1 MEGVSMEG
9 KIPRVGVGGPVGSG
23 KTALIEAIVPVL
35 VKDGYKP
42 IIITNDIVTKEDAEH
57 VKRTLQGILSP
68 DRVLGVET
76 GGCPH
81 TAVREDPSMNLI
93 AVEEMEHKYPD
104 SNILFVET
112 GGDNLT
118 LTFSRVLVDYFI
130 YVIDVA
136 AGDKIPRKNG
146 PAITQSDLLI
156 INKIDL
162 APLVKADLSI
172 MERDSKMMRK
182 GKPFIFTNCHT
193 KEGIDSVYQ
202 LLKKEVLFDD

>member
-1 MEGVSMEG
+1 MEG

-35 VKDGYKP
+35 VKGGYKP
-42 IIITNDIVTKEDAEH
+42 IVITNDIVTKEDAEH

-93 AVEEMEHKYPD
+93 AVEEMEQKYPD
-104 SNILFVET
+104 SHILFVET

-130 YVIDVA
+130 YV
-136 AGDKIPRKNG
+136 RSEEH
-146 PAITQSDLLI
+146 TSELQS
-156 INKIDL
+156 
-162 APLVKADLSI
+162 
-172 MERDSKMMRK
+172 R
-182 GKPFIFTNCHT
+182 
-193 KEGIDSVYQ
+193 
-202 LLKKEVLFDD
+202 

>member
-1 MEGVSMEG
+1 MEN
-9 KIPRVGVGGPVGSG
+9 KIPRIGVGGPVGSG
-23 KTALIEAIVPVL
+23 KTALIEAVVPVL
-35 VKDGYKP
+35 VKNGYKP
-42 IIITNDIVTKEDAEH
+42 IIVTNDIVTKEDAEH
-57 VKRTLQGILSP
+57 VKKTLQGVISA

-93 AVEEMEHKYPD
+93 AVEEMEKKFPD
-104 SNILFVET
+104 SHILFVET

-118 LTFSRVLVDYFI
+118 LTFNSALVDYYI

-136 AGDKIPRKNG
+136 AGEKIPRKNG

-162 APLVKADLSI
+162 APLVNADLKI
-172 MERDSKMMRK
+172 MERDTKVKRNK
-182 GKPFIFTNCHT
+182 KPFIFTNCHT
-193 KEGIDSVYQ
+193 KEGIYAVYQ
-202 LLKKEVLFDD
+202 LIKKEVLFED

>member
-1 MEGVSMEG
+1 MES
-9 KIPRVGVGGPVGSG
+9 KIPRIGVGGPVGSG

-35 VKDGYKP
+35 VKNGYKP
-42 IIITNDIVTKEDAEH
+42 LILTNDIVTQEDAEH
-57 VKRTLQGILSP
+57 VKKTLQGIIP
-68 DRVLGVET
+68 ADRVLGVET

-93 AVEEMEHKYPD
+93 AVEEMEKKFPD
-104 SNILFVET
+104 SHILFIET

-118 LTFSRVLVDYFI
+118 LTFNSALVDYYI

-136 AGDKIPRKNG
+136 AGEKIPRKNG

-162 APLVKADLSI
+162 APFVNADLKI

-182 GKPFIFTNCHT
+182 DKPFIFTNCHT
-193 KEGIDSVYQ
+193 KEGIDTVYQ
-202 LLKKEVLFDD
+202 LIKKEVLFED

>member
-1 MEGVSMEG
+1 MIEG

-23 KTALIEAIVPVL
+23 KTALIEALVPVL
-35 VKDGYKP
+35 VKNGYKP
-42 IIITNDIVTKEDAEH
+42 LILTNDIVTKEDAEH
-57 VKRTLQGILSP
+57 VKKTLQGIIP
-68 DRVLGVET
+68 AERVFGVET

-81 TAVREDPSMNLI
+81 TAVREDPSMNLVAI
-93 AVEEMEHKYPD
+93 DEMERRFPD
-104 SNILFVET
+104 SHILFVET

-118 LTFSRVLVDYFI
+118 LTFSSALVDYYI

-136 AGDKIPRKNG
+136 AGEKIPRKNG

-162 APLVKADLSI
+162 ATFVNANLKI

-182 GKPFIFTNCHT
+182 DKPFIFTNCHT
-193 KEGIDSVYQ
+193 KEGIDAVYQ
-202 LLKKEVLFDD
+202 LIKKEVLFED

>member
-1 MEGVSMEG
+1 MEG
-9 KIPRVGVGGPVGSG
+9 KIPIVGVGGPVGSG

-35 VKDGYKP
+35 VRDGYKP
-42 IIITNDIVTKEDAEH
+42 IVITNDIVTKEDAEH

-182 GKPFIFTNCHT
+182 NKPFIFTNCHT

-202 LLKKEVLFDD
+202 LIKKEVLFDD

>member
-1 MEGVSMEG
+1 MENR
-9 KIPRVGVGGPVGSG
+9 IPRIGVGGPVGSG
-23 KTALIEAIVPVL
+23 KTALIEAVVPVL
-35 VKDGYKP
+35 VENGYKP
-42 IIITNDIVTKEDAEH
+42 IILTNDIVTKEDAEH
-57 VKRTLQGILSP
+57 VKKTLQGIISA

-93 AVEEMEHKYPD
+93 AVEEMEKKFPD
-104 SNILFVET
+104 SRILFIET

-118 LTFSRVLVDYFI
+118 LTFNSALVDYYI

-136 AGDKIPRKNG
+136 AGEKIPRKNG

-162 APLVKADLSI
+162 APFVNADLKI

-182 GKPFIFTNCHT
+182 DKPFIFTNCHT
-193 KEGIDSVYQ
+193 KEGIDTVYQ
-202 LLKKEVLFDD
+202 LIKKEVLFED

>member
-1 MEGVSMEG
+1 MES
-9 KIPRVGVGGPVGSG
+9 KIPRIGVGGPVGSG

-35 VKDGYKP
+35 VKNGYKP
-42 IIITNDIVTKEDAEH
+42 LILTNDIVTQEDAEH
-57 VKRTLQGILSP
+57 VKKTLQDIIP
-68 DRVLGVET
+68 ADRVLGVET

-93 AVEEMEHKYPD
+93 AVEEMEQRFPD
-104 SNILFVET
+104 SHILFVET

-118 LTFSRVLVDYFI
+118 LTFNSALVDYYI

-136 AGDKIPRKNG
+136 AGEKIPRKNG

-162 APLVKADLSI
+162 APLVNADLKI
-172 MERDSKMMRK
+172 MERDSKLMRK
-182 GKPFIFTNCHT
+182 DKPFIFTNCHT
-193 KEGIDSVYQ
+193 KEGIDTVYQ
-202 LLKKEVLFDD
+202 LIKKEVLFED

>member
-1 MEGVSMEG
+1 MEG

-23 KTALIEAIVPVL
+23 KTALIEAVVPVL
-35 VKDGYKP
+35 VKNGYMP
-42 IIITNDIVTKEDAEH
+42 LILTNDIVTKEDAEH
-57 VKRTLQGILSP
+57 VKKTLQGIIP
-68 DRVLGVET
+68 AERVFGVET

-81 TAVREDPSMNLI
+81 TAVREDPSMNLVAI
-93 AVEEMEHKYPD
+93 AEMERKFPD
-104 SNILFVET
+104 SHILFVET

-118 LTFSRVLVDYFI
+118 LTFSSALVDYYI

-136 AGDKIPRKNG
+136 AGEKIPRKNG

-162 APLVKADLSI
+162 APFVNADLKI

-182 GKPFIFTNCHT
+182 DKPFIFTNCHT
-193 KEGIDSVYQ
+193 KEGIDTVYQ
-202 LLKKEVLFDD
+202 LLKKEVLFED

>member
-1 MEGVSMEG
+1 MEK

-23 KTALIEAIVPVL
+23 KTALIEALVPVL
-35 VKDGYKP
+35 VRNGYKP
-42 IIITNDIVTKEDAEH
+42 IVITNDIVTKEDAEH
-57 VKRTLQGILSP
+57 VKRTLQGILPP

-93 AVEEMEHKYPD
+93 AVEEMERKYSD
-104 SNILFVET
+104 SDILFVET

-118 LTFSRVLVDYFI
+118 LTFSRALVDYFI

-162 APLVKADLSI
+162 AHLVGADLHI

-182 GKPFIFTNCHT
+182 NRPFIFTNCHT
-193 KEGIDSVYQ
+193 KEGIDAVYH
-202 LLKKEVLFDD
+202 LIKKEVFFAE

>member
-1 MEGVSMEG
+1 MEN

-23 KTALIEAIVPVL
+23 KTALIEAVVPLL
-35 VKDGYKP
+35 VENGYMP
-42 IIITNDIVTKEDAEH
+42 IILTNDIVTKEDAEH
-57 VKRTLQGILSP
+57 VKKTLQGIISA

-93 AVEEMEHKYPD
+93 AVEEMEKKFPD
-104 SNILFVET
+104 SHILFVET

-118 LTFSRVLVDYFI
+118 LTFNSALVDYYI

-162 APLVKADLSI
+162 APFVNADLKI

-193 KEGIDSVYQ
+193 KEGIDAVYQ
-202 LLKKEVLFDD
+202 LIKKEVLFED

>member
-1 MEGVSMEG
+1 MEG

-35 VKDGYKP
+35 VRDGYKP
-42 IIITNDIVTKEDAEH
+42 IVITNDIVTKEDAEH

-104 SNILFVET
+104 SHILFVET

-182 GKPFIFTNCHT
+182 NKPFIFTNCHT

-202 LLKKEVLFDD
+202 LIKKEVLFDD

>member
-1 MEGVSMEG
+1 MKG

-35 VKDGYKP
+35 VRDGYKP
-42 IIITNDIVTKEDAEH
+42 IVITNDIVTKEDAEH

-182 GKPFIFTNCHT
+182 NKPFIFTNCHT

-202 LLKKEVLFDD
+202 LIKKEVLFDD

>member
-1 MEGVSMEG
+1 MES
-9 KIPRVGVGGPVGSG
+9 KIPRIGVGGPVGSG

-35 VKDGYKP
+35 VKNGYKP
-42 IIITNDIVTKEDAEH
+42 LILTNDIVTQEDAEH
-57 VKRTLQGILSP
+57 VKKTLQGIIP
-68 DRVLGVET
+68 ADRVLGVET

-93 AVEEMEHKYPD
+93 AVEEMEQRFPD
-104 SNILFVET
+104 SHILFVET

-118 LTFSRVLVDYFI
+118 LTFNSALVDYYI

-136 AGDKIPRKNG
+136 AGEKIPRKNG

-162 APLVKADLSI
+162 APFVNADLKI
-172 MERDSKMMRK
+172 MERDSKLMRK
-182 GKPFIFTNCHT
+182 DKPFIFTNCHT
-193 KEGIDSVYQ
+193 KEGIDTVYQ
-202 LLKKEVLFDD
+202 LIKKEVLFED

>member
-1 MEGVSMEG
+1 MEN
-9 KIPRVGVGGPVGSG
+9 KIPRIGVGGPVGSG
-23 KTALIEAIVPVL
+23 KTALIEAVVPVL
-35 VKDGYKP
+35 VKNGYKP
-42 IIITNDIVTKEDAEH
+42 IIVTNDIVTKEDAEH
-57 VKRTLQGILSP
+57 VKKALQGVISA

-93 AVEEMEHKYPD
+93 AVEEMEKKFPD
-104 SNILFVET
+104 SHILFIET

-118 LTFSRVLVDYFI
+118 LTFNSALVDYYI

-136 AGDKIPRKNG
+136 AGEKIPRKNG

-162 APLVKADLSI
+162 APLVNADLKI
-172 MERDSKMMRK
+172 MERDAKVKRDD
-182 GKPFIFTNCHT
+182 KPFIFTNCHT
-193 KEGIDSVYQ
+193 KEGIDAVYQ
-202 LLKKEVLFDD
+202 LIKKEVLFED

>member
-1 MEGVSMEG
+1 MEG

-35 VKDGYKP
+35 VRDGYKP
-42 IIITNDIVTKEDAEH
+42 IVITNDIVTKEDAEH
-57 VKRTLQGILSP
+57 VKRTLHGILSP

-182 GKPFIFTNCHT
+182 NKPFIFTNCHT

-202 LLKKEVLFDD
+202 LIKKEVLFDD

>member
-1 MEGVSMEG
+1 MEN
-9 KIPRVGVGGPVGSG
+9 KIPRIGVGGPVGSG
-23 KTALIEAIVPVL
+23 KTALIEAVVPVL
-35 VKDGYKP
+35 VKNEYKP
-42 IIITNDIVTKEDAEH
+42 IILTNDIVTKEDAEH
-57 VKRTLQGILSP
+57 VKKTLQGVIP
-68 DRVLGVET
+68 ADRVLGVET

-93 AVEEMEHKYPD
+93 AVEEMELRFPD
-104 SNILFVET
+104 SHILFVET

-118 LTFSRVLVDYFI
+118 LTFNSALVDYYI

-136 AGDKIPRKNG
+136 AGEKIPRKNG

-162 APLVKADLSI
+162 APLVNADLKI

-182 GKPFIFTNCHT
+182 DKPFIFTNCHT
-193 KEGIDSVYQ
+193 KEGIDAVYQ
-202 LLKKEVLFDD
+202 LIKKEVLFED

>member
-1 MEGVSMEG
+1 MEG

-23 KTALIEAIVPVL
+23 KTALIEALVPVL
-35 VKDGYKP
+35 VKNGYKP
-42 IIITNDIVTKEDAEH
+42 LILTNDIVTKEDAEH
-57 VKRTLQGILSP
+57 VKKTLQGIIP
-68 DRVLGVET
+68 AERVFGVET

-81 TAVREDPSMNLI
+81 TAVREDPSMNLVAI
-93 AVEEMEHKYPD
+93 DEMERRFPD
-104 SNILFVET
+104 SHILFVET

-118 LTFSRVLVDYFI
+118 LTFSSALVDYYI

-136 AGDKIPRKNG
+136 AGEKIPRKNG

-162 APLVKADLSI
+162 ATFVNASLKI

-182 GKPFIFTNCHT
+182 DKPFIFTNCHT
-193 KEGIDSVYQ
+193 KEGIDAVYQ
-202 LLKKEVLFDD
+202 LIKKEVLFED

>member
-1 MEGVSMEG
+1 MEG

-23 KTALIEAIVPVL
+23 KTALIEVVVPVL
-35 VKDGYKP
+35 VRNGYKP

-57 VKRTLQGILSP
+57 VKKTLEGIVAA
-68 DRVLGVET
+68 DRILGVET

-93 AVEEMEHKYPD
+93 AVEEMERKYPD
-104 SNILFVET
+104 SDILFIET

-118 LTFSRVLVDYFI
+118 LTFSRALVDYYI

-146 PAITQSDLLI
+146 PGITQSDLLI
-156 INKIDL
+156 INKVDL
-162 APLVKADLSI
+162 APMVKADLKI
-172 MERDSKMMRK
+172 MERDSKLMRK
-182 GKPFIFTNCHT
+182 DKPFIFTNCHS
-193 KEGIDSVYQ
+193 KEGIESVYR
-202 LLKKEVLFDD
+202 LIKKEVLFDD

>member
-1 MEGVSMEG
+1 MEG

-35 VKDGYKP
+35 VRDGYKP

-104 SNILFVET
+104 SHILFVET

-182 GKPFIFTNCHT
+182 NKPFIFTNCHT

-202 LLKKEVLFDD
+202 LIKKEVLFDD

>member
-1 MEGVSMEG
+1 MEN

-23 KTALIEAIVPVL
+23 KTALIEAVVPVL
-35 VKDGYKP
+35 VKNGYKP
-42 IIITNDIVTKEDAEH
+42 IILTNDIVTKEDAEH
-57 VKRTLQGILSP
+57 VKKTLQGIIP
-68 DRVLGVET
+68 AERVLGVET

-93 AVEEMEHKYPD
+93 AVEEMEKKFPD
-104 SNILFVET
+104 SHILFIET

-118 LTFSRVLVDYFI
+118 LTFNSALVDYYI

-136 AGDKIPRKNG
+136 AGEKIPRKNG

-162 APLVKADLSI
+162 ASFVNADLKI
-172 MERDSKMMRK
+172 MERDSKLMRK
-182 GKPFIFTNCHT
+182 DKPFIFTNCHT
-193 KEGIDSVYQ
+193 REGIDTVYQ
-202 LLKKEVLFDD
+202 LLKKEVLFED

>member
-1 MEGVSMEG
+1 MEN

-23 KTALIEAIVPVL
+23 KTALIEAVVPVL
-35 VKDGYKP
+35 VENGYKP
-42 IIITNDIVTKEDAEH
+42 IILTNDIVTKEDAEH
-57 VKRTLQGILSP
+57 VKKTLQGIISA

-93 AVEEMEHKYPD
+93 AVEEMEKKFPD
-104 SNILFVET
+104 SHILFVET

-118 LTFSRVLVDYFI
+118 LTFNSALVDYYI

-136 AGDKIPRKNG
+136 AGEKIPRKNG

-162 APLVKADLSI
+162 APFVNADLKI

-182 GKPFIFTNCHT
+182 DKPFIFTNCHT
-193 KEGIDSVYQ
+193 KEGIDTVYQ
-202 LLKKEVLFDD
+202 LIKKEVLFED